1 MTPGKVLC
9 RTPSGGQTYA
19 GWQFLKEKREG
30 KTMKNIYKNEWFKTS
45 KSGWDHILEMVE
57 ELQKGVTQDID
68 IVTQ

>member
-1 MTPGKVLC
+1 VTPGKVLC

-45 KSGWDHILEMVE
+45 KSG
-57 ELQKGVTQDID
+57 
-68 IVTQ
+68 